1 MTTRTTPSAPEV
13 VERAFWLLGL
23 ALFAG
28 VVEAIAHASTALEH
42 PDADVA
48 GLAGQLAVRVLVYAA
63 VLFVMTRFRSGR
75 AWARGVL
82 ALGLGIFGVASLVV
96 EPIAWMTAGND
107 PTSAVSGVT
116 LDVAVIAIARL
127 THLVAV
133 IAALGLMF
141 RPDAGRYF
149 ARR

>member
-1 MTTRTTPSAPEV
+1 MTTRTAPPAPQT
-13 VERAFWLLGL
+13 VEHAFWLLGL

-28 VVEAIAHASTALEH
+28 VVEAIAHASTALEN

-82 ALGLGIFGVASLVV
+82 AISLGAFGVTSLVA
-96 EPIAWMTAGND
+96 EPIAWMTACDD
-107 PTSAVSGVT
+107 PMSAVSGLT
-116 LDVAVIAIARL
+116 LDVAVIALARL
-127 THLVAV
+127 THLAAV
-133 IAALGLMF
+133 IAALALMF
-141 RPDAGRYF
+141 RADANRYF
-149 ARR
+149 ARC